1 MGLQI
6 VASPLILLRGA
17 LRHYAFRQAEPMDSI
32 VCPWK
37 ILVSLVELL
46 NSLLNSLLN
55 WNLFK
60 CKIVRSEYVQP
71 WHWLIGFLMSW
82 LIVESKFGQSVFG
95 ELTIC
100 WKSTIVEV
108 GFVLTDLSPLTSI
121 MSNYQLKLIQMINAG
136 MAATRRPPCAGRP
149 SRSGSPTGRSPT
161 RAGWRSGKCL
171 TPSHMTSARGRG
183 VQNSKWM
190 YTKGWPIIRM
200 VKKSPA
206 PVDLVSVVLAAGGQ
220 LL

>member
-1 MGLQI
+1 MAL
-6 VASPLILLRGA
+6 PLILLHCA
-17 LRHYAFRQAEPMDSI
+17 LRHYAFCQAEPMDSI
-32 VCPWK
+32 VWPWK

-82 LIVESKFGQSVFG
+82 LIVESKFGQLVFG

-108 GFVLTDLSPLTSI
+108 GFVLTDLSPLRYFFKCWNTDNLSFCRDHFKTCG
-121 MSNYQLKLIQMINAG
+121 L
-136 MAATRRPPCAGRP
+136 RRPTWVNDN
-149 SRSGSPTGRSPT
+149 S
-161 RAGWRSGKCL
+161 
-171 TPSHMTSARGRG
+171 SAK
-183 VQNSKWM
+183 V
-190 YTKGWPIIRM
+190 TTCEC
-200 VKKSPA
+200 
-206 PVDLVSVVLAAGGQ
+206 
-220 LL
+220 

>member
-1 MGLQI
+1 MAL
-6 VASPLILLRGA
+6 PLILLHCA
-17 LRHYAFRQAEPMDSI
+17 LRHYAFCQAEPMDSI

-108 GFVLTDLSPLTSI
+108 GFVLTDPSPDST
-121 MSNYQLKLIQMINAG
+121 Y
-136 MAATRRPPCAGRP
+136 
-149 SRSGSPTGRSPT
+149 SPTGVEIFT
-161 RAGWRSGKCL
+161 RRENSRKWLPGAVAKHL
-171 TPSHMTSARGRG
+171 TWQLEKEHLLSVILLLFLR
-183 VQNSKWM
+183 
-190 YTKGWPIIRM
+190 
-200 VKKSPA
+200 PA
-206 PVDLVSVVLAAGGQ
+206 LN
-220 LL
+220 